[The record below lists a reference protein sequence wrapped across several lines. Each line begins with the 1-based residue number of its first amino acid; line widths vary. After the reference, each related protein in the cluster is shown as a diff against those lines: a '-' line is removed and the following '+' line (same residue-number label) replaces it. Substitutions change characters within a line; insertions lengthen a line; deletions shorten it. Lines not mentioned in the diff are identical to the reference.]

1 MRLSQRALSMA
12 TASSPS
18 CEGLVVT
25 PRCFEHVRKTLSP
38 KGELLRVAVDAGG
51 CGGFQY
57 RFEVVDKVEEDDVCF
72 EQNEARVCTD
82 PVSLGF
88 LDGAILDHQTTMM
101 RSGYS
106 ILSNPHAEMA
116 CGCGTSFSAKM

>member
-1 MRLSQRALSMA
+1 MA
-12 TASSPS
+12 TQPNVTS
-18 CEGLVVT
+18 EGLVVT
-25 PRCFEHVRKTLSP
+25 PRCFEHVRKTLAP
-38 KGELLRVAVDAGG
+38 EGRFLRVAVDAGG

-57 RFEVVDKVEEDDVCF
+57 RFEVADKPAEDDVYF
-72 EQNEARVCTD
+72 EDGEARVCTD

-88 LDGAILDHQTTMM
+88 LEGAILDHQTTMM

-106 ILSNPHAEMA
+106 IISNPHAEMA